1 MLSLSLGGV
10 AKRLIS
16 LNPLKDSCNVLGIG
30 VADILN
36 ESIPFFNCL
45 IFSLCVT
52 PNLCSS
58 STIINPIFFK

>member
-45 IFSLCVT
+45 IFIS
-52 PNLCSS
+52 NK
-58 STIINPIFFK
+58 FFSPKS